1 MTPERDADDIWVQT
15 AQKGIGKYLKGQAE
29 HKTAFWSAGAE
40 WYADQ
45 LEDEILDLVSY
56 FYHLRKRL
64 KAIRAVAELMA
75 TDEVGLHE
83 AATMIKDL
91 TDASPPRNRCKQT
104 KN

>member
-1 MTPERDADDIWVQT
+1 MTPEQDAEDIWGD
-15 AQKGIGKYLKGQAE
+15 ASQKGIGKYLQGQAE

-40 WYADQ
+40 WYAGE
-45 LEDEILDLVSY
+45 LENEILDLVSY

-83 AATMIKDL
+83 AAAMLKDL
-91 TDASPPRNRCKQT
+91 TDSHPPQHRHKQS
-104 KN
+104 ND

>member
-15 AQKGIGKYLKGQAE
+15 AQKGIAKYLKGQAE
-29 HKTAFWSAGAE
+29 HRTAFWSAGAE

-56 FYHLRKRL
+56 FFHLRKRL

-75 TDEVGLHE
+75 TDEVGLQE
-83 AATMIKDL
+83 AAAMLKDL
-91 TDASPPRNRCKQT
+91 TDSHPPRHRHKQS
-104 KN
+104 ND